1 MRIQK
6 GDTVLIITG
15 KDRGTKGKV
24 ERNGSIDYGPII
36 EDVKTIMEGGE
47 EAFRVRA
54 SKYNL

>member
-1 MRIQK
+1 MPD
-6 GDTVLIITG
+6 GA
-15 KDRGTKGKV
+15 KGKM

-47 EAFRVRA
+47 EAFKIRA